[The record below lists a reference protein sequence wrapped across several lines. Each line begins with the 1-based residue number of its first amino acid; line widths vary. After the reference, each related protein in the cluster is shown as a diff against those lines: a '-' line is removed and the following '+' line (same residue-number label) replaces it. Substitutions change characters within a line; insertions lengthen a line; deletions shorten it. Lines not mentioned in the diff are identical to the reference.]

1 MAAKGKIGIEFPTE
15 ELEAFCRKWLVEEL
29 SVFGSALRE
38 DFRDDSDVDVLVRF
52 APDAQWDLFDWVDM
66 AAELETIAG
75 REVDLVAETG
85 LRNPFRRAEI
95 MSSRE
100 IVYAA

>member
-1 MAAKGKIGIEFPTE
+1 MTLLPAEKI
-15 ELEAFCRKWLVEEL
+15 EAFCRKWLVEEL
-29 SVFGSALRE
+29 AVFGSALRE
-38 DFRDDSDVDVLVRF
+38 GFREDSDLDVLVRF
-52 APDAQWDLFDWVDM
+52 APEARWDLFDWVEM
-66 AAELETIAG
+66 ITELEAVAG
-75 REVDLVAETG
+75 REVDLVAQSG